1 MLRLK
6 IDVETQR
13 QKGSTK
19 KSGIASLVPCLLI
32 RDLEMIV
39 RRLNPFARQI
49 DTHVLRRGSL
59 AIMGFRFLNVIDG
72 LPFEK
77 ALGEYSGWF
86 Q

>member
-1 MLRLK
+1 MLRVK

-13 QKGSTK
+13 QMGSTIK
-19 KSGIASLVPCLLI
+19 KRDSEPRPFLSI

-39 RRLNPFARQI
+39 RRLNPFARQF
-49 DTHVLRRGSL
+49 DTHVLKRGSF

>member
-1 MLRLK
+1 
-6 IDVETQR
+6 
-13 QKGSTK
+13 
-19 KSGIASLVPCLLI
+19 VPFLSI

-39 RRLNPFARQI
+39 RRLNPFARQF
-49 DTHVLRRGSL
+49 DTHVLKRGSL

-77 ALGEYSGWF
+77 ALVEYSGWF